1 MNPCGA
7 LEWVTVKVGSLMDRT
22 VGQHMQGLEQ
32 KLNLLN
38 ARIMDE
44 NDRAK
49 RNQLESELRAVE
61 SALTLYRS
69 ALEAEERIV
78 KA

>member
-1 MNPCGA
+1 
-7 LEWVTVKVGSLMDRT
+7 
-22 VGQHMQGLEQ
+22 MQILEQ
-32 KLNLLN
+32 KVNLLT
-38 ARIMDE
+38 ARLMDE
-44 NDRAK
+44 NDRVK

-69 ALEAEERIV
+69 ALQAEERIV

>member
-1 MNPCGA
+1 MCRG
-7 LEWVTVKVGSLMDRT
+7 KDGSLMDRS
-22 VGQHMQGLEQ
+22 VGEHMQILEQ
-32 KLNLLN
+32 KVNLLT
-38 ARIMDE
+38 ARLMDE
-44 NDRAK
+44 NDRVK

>member
-1 MNPCGA
+1 MPEHCG
-7 LEWVTVKVGSLMDRT
+7 KDGSLMDRT
-22 VGQHMQGLEQ
+22 VGQHMQILEQ
-32 KLNLLN
+32 KVNLLT

-44 NDRAK
+44 NDRDK

-69 ALEAEERIV
+69 ALQAEERIV
-78 KA
+78 KT

>member
-1 MNPCGA
+1 
-7 LEWVTVKVGSLMDRT
+7 
-22 VGQHMQGLEQ
+22 
-32 KLNLLN
+32 
-38 ARIMDE
+38 MDE

-49 RNQLESELRAVE
+49 RNQLASELRAVE
-61 SALTLYRS
+61 SALTHYRS

>member
-1 MNPCGA
+1 MHAGA
-7 LEWVTVKVGSLMDRT
+7 LERRRVKAGSLMDRT
-22 VGQHMQGLEQ
+22 VGQHMLALEQ

-38 ARIMDE
+38 SRIMDE
-44 NDRAK
+44 SDRAK

-61 SALTLYRS
+61 SALTHYRS
-69 ALEAEERIV
+69 ALEAEELIV

>member
-1 MNPCGA
+1 MPELWSG
-7 LEWVTVKVGSLMDRT
+7 VTVKAGSLMDKT
-22 VGQHMQGLEQ
+22 VGQHMQALEQ

-49 RNQLESELRAVE
+49 RNQLASELRAVE
-61 SALTLYRS
+61 SALTHYRS

>member
-1 MNPCGA
+1 
-7 LEWVTVKVGSLMDRT
+7 MDKT
-22 VGQHMQGLEQ
+22 VGQHMQALEQ
-32 KLNLLN
+32 KLNVLN
-38 ARIMDE
+38 AGIMDE

-69 ALEAEERIV
+69 ALEAEERIA